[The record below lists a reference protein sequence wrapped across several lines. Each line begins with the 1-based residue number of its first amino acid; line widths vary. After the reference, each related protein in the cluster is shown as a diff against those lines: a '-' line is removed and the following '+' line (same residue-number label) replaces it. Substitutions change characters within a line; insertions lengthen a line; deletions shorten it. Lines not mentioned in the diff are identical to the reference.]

1 MRGTTVRTRSRALAR
16 LLVALLAVGVV
27 TSGCGFLGIGGDAD
41 LQIYSAR
48 HYDLEAAFEDFTDE
62 TGLSVEFLDGEDA
75 ELLERLKAEGDD
87 TPADVF
93 ITVDAG
99 MLWNAAEEG
108 VLEPVDSSEL
118 EDAVPEDLR
127 DSEGRWFGL
136 AMRART
142 VMYDP
147 DAVDPKE
154 FDAEDTYAG
163 LGDPKWKGRLCMR
176 DETASYTQSLVASL
190 IDLHGRDRAL
200 EIVTSWVDNDVEVMS
215 NDVELLEAID
225 AGGCDVGIT
234 NHYYLAR
241 MLDENPDFNVQP
253 YWASQEGEGTHVNI
267 SGAGV
272 LKNAPHREAAV
283 KFLEY
288 LASDEAQRYFAD
300 GNNEWPTVP
309 SVRVSNPVLTELG
322 EFTYDP
328 INVAVL
334 GRNQPLAQK
343 IFDRVGYK

>member
-1 MRGTTVRTRSRALAR
+1 MRRTLIPVLAL
-16 LLVALLAVGVV
+16 LLV
-27 TSGCGFLGIGGDAD
+27 TTGCGLFGDDEAD
-41 LQIYSAR
+41 IQVYSAR
-48 HYDLEAAFEDFTDE
+48 HYDLEQAFEDFEEDTDL
-62 TGLSVEFLDGEDA
+62 TVEFLYGDDA
-75 ELLERLKAEGDD
+75 ELLERLKSEGDD

-93 ITVDAG
+93 MTVDAG
-99 MLWNAAEEG
+99 MLWNAAEQDQ
-108 VLEPVDSSEL
+108 LAAIDSSVI

-127 DSEGRWFGL
+127 DPEGRWTGL

-142 VMYDP
+142 VMYNP
-147 DAVDPKE
+147 DAVDPSE
-154 FDAEDTYAG
+154 FDPADTYAG
-163 LGDPKWKGRLCMR
+163 LGDPKWRGRLCMR

-241 MLDENPDFNVQP
+241 LLEENPDFNVQP

-272 LKNAPHREAAV
+272 VSASDAKDDAQQLIEWLATDGQSPFVDDNHEYPVNPEVQPDELAASFGEFERMPVDAAAYGSLNAEAV
-283 KFLEY
+283 KVL
-288 LASDEAQRYFAD
+288 DEA
-300 GNNEWPTVP
+300 
-309 SVRVSNPVLTELG
+309 
-322 EFTYDP
+322 
-328 INVAVL
+328 
-334 GRNQPLAQK
+334 
-343 IFDRVGYK
+343 GYR